1 MSTEARLAILAS
13 VSVFGILVFA
23 LCFKIYLKYKDSP
36 QNLLPRIEPVG
47 NIMSDE
53 EFVYDQIVRST
64 GMTTISEALE
74 AMIKYNYERGSFFKL
89 LHKALRDS
97 TQADELQRAFE
108 QECNKDK
115 YREDTEKLLSIINDE
130 RDDIK
135 RAKMIMHA
143 DMPVAHS
150 AITKLR
156 SYIGSELFTQSKF
169 TEFYNTIEELVGKEW
184 ASFMLVLINR
194 FRDYEVIAK
203 IIRKMTSEQRAFLIR
218 EMQLTWP
225 LPTIKR
231 LQDLQTLDVGVEFS
245 DIALPADGQMTNL
258 CDRIITWIGITELV
272 TEMTKQDFATAFFCM
287 DLYKTV
293 WTRAQYDSLMLT
305 FTSDLNK
312 YADSKQLLINAFNK
326 ESDLRKRAQIL
337 LQSPSKIAYAALKSG
352 ISFDYEFFIVYAQ
365 LISERF
371 ASLILRHVK
380 EYTVAAKMVMNCKGD
395 ASRCMF
401 IADVINNNWPPLNR
415 VRLRN
420 QIKVLGGSTIIQ
432 VPDDFSGFGAITRTR
447 CLAGVPQSRTRYLS
461 QFSQI

>member
-1 MSTEARLAILAS
+1 MSDGSKLVIVVIAIGFFILAFFLS
-13 VSVFGILVFA
+13 IT
-23 LCFKIYLKYKDSP
+23 IYLEYEDSP
-36 QNLLPRIEPVG
+36 QNLIQTIESG
-47 NIMSDE
+47 RNILSDE
-53 EFVYDQIVRST
+53 EFVYYKIVRSN
-64 GMTTISEALE
+64 GMTEAFE
-74 AMIKYNYERGSFFKL
+74 AMMKYNYERGSFFKL

-97 TQADELQRAFE
+97 TQADALQRAFE
-108 QECNKDK
+108 QECKKDK
-115 YREDTEKLLSIINDE
+115 YREDTEKLLSIIDEE

-156 SYIGSELFTQSKF
+156 SYIGSEFFTQSKF
-169 TEFYNTIEELVGKEW
+169 TEFYNTIGELSCKKW
-184 ASFMLVLINR
+184 ASFMLLLMNR
-194 FRDYEVIAK
+194 FNDYEVAAK
-203 IIRKMTSEQRAFLIR
+203 IIRKMTSELRSFLIR
-218 EMQLTWP
+218 EIQLTWP
-225 LPTIKR
+225 LANIQS
-231 LQDLQTLDVGVEFS
+231 LQDFQTLDVGVQFS
-245 DIALPADGQMTNL
+245 DIALPADEYMTNL

-287 DLYKTV
+287 DLYETV
-293 WTRAQYDSLMLT
+293 STIAQYDSLMLA

-337 LQSPSKIAYAALKSG
+337 LQSPSKIAYAALTSG

-380 EYTVAAKMVMNCKGD
+380 EYTVAAKMVINCKGD
-395 ASRCMF
+395 GSKCMF
-401 IADVINNNWPPLNR
+401 IADVINNIWPPLNR

-420 QIKVLGGSTIIQ
+420 QIKVLGGSTVIQ
-432 VPDDFSGFGAITRTR
+432 VPDDFSGFGAVSRTR
-447 CLAGVPQSRTRYLS
+447 CLAGVAQSMTRL
-461 QFSQI
+461 